1 MKTLIIAVTCF
12 SLGAGI
18 SHAKDIA
25 DILGDIGK
33 EPSKEETRAE
43 LQPTMNKMDIE
54 GLQATLVDYAHQA
67 KILKIQVEKEKE
79 AQDEL
84 LDIISGLRVEIKA
97 LKAN

>member
-54 GLQATLVDYAHQA
+54 GLQATLVDYAHRA
-67 KILKIQVEKEKE
+67 KLLQIQIDKDRAASQKKSKIIFELRSKLRACE
-79 AQDEL
+79 A
-84 LDIISGLRVEIKA
+84 K
-97 LKAN
+97 